1 MFSLHCRLSKE
12 KFYFL
17 KKRLSLLHLQVGRKY
32 QLFLPKFWAGSEK
45 GKELK
50 NFTYNS
56 NFPSVRKNLSWQL
69 KRPQLAWSTDTQT
82 LLWLKSEE
90 SKAKSGPRGDA
101 ATSTPPI
108 TPFSVRTAP
117 NIPSTEKPFYILSRK
132 LRLGEIH
139 SATYI
144 YQIPNSLFLL
154 EGGWPSII
162 VSGKEEQNRVTE
174 KVVDKE
180 KISTS

>member
-69 KRPQLAWSTDTQT
+69 KRPQLASSTDTQT

-117 NIPSTEKPFYILSRK
+117 NIPTTEKPFYIYWPGK

-139 SATYI
+139 SAKYI
-144 YQIPNSLFLL
+144 YRIPNSL
-154 EGGWPSII
+154 
-162 VSGKEEQNRVTE
+162 
-174 KVVDKE
+174 
-180 KISTS
+180 

>member
-1 MFSLHCRLSKE
+1 MQEIALFSGKIYTAGTNFTRLLVMSVATN
-12 KFYFL
+12 L
-17 KKRLSLLHLQVGRKY
+17 ISGLSLFHLQVGRKY
-32 QLFLPKFWAGSEK
+32 QLFLPKFLAGSEK

-117 NIPSTEKPFYILSRK
+117 IIPTTGKPFYILARK
-132 LRLGEIH
+132 IRVGEIH
-139 SATYI
+139 SAKYI
-144 YQIPNSLFLL
+144 YRIPNSL
-154 EGGWPSII
+154 
-162 VSGKEEQNRVTE
+162 
-174 KVVDKE
+174 
-180 KISTS
+180 

>member
-1 MFSLHCRLSKE
+1 MFSLHCRLSNA
-12 KFYFL
+12 KFFL
-17 KKRLSLLHLQVGRKY
+17 SKKRLTLLHLLVGQKY
-32 QLFLPKFWAGSEK
+32 QLFSAQILESQKWK
-45 GKELK
+45 QLK

-69 KRPQLAWSTDTQT
+69 KRPQLASSTDTQT

-117 NIPSTEKPFYILSRK
+117 NIPTTGKPFYILARK
-132 LRLGEIH
+132 IRVGEIH
-139 SATYI
+139 SAKYI
-144 YQIPNSLFLL
+144 YRIPNSL
-154 EGGWPSII
+154 
-162 VSGKEEQNRVTE
+162 
-174 KVVDKE
+174 
-180 KISTS
+180 